1 MAMPQRRHLL
11 ALGAAALA
19 GVPLQGRTAAAA
31 AAASAAG
38 AGMPAP
44 PPELATELPGLR
56 LQGLG
61 RLRFMGLQVYEAHLW
76 VGAAALAGDAADW
89 SGKPFALEVVYRRSL
104 KGSAIAER
112 SLKEMRRQDA
122 QDAAVA
128 ERWLGA
134 MRQLFPD
141 VKAGDRLTGLNVPGM
156 GARFFFNGRLLG
168 DVREPAF
175 ARAFF
180 GIWLS
185 DKTSEPELRRAL
197 LGSR

>member
-1 MAMPQRRHLL
+1 MQPQRRHLL
-11 ALGAAALA
+11 ALAAAALA
-19 GVPLQGRTAAAA
+19 GLPLRGRAVGP
-31 AAASAAG
+31 AASAAG
-38 AGMPAP
+38 TAQPAP
-44 PPELATELPGLR
+44 PPELAPELPGLR

-76 VGAAALAGDAADW
+76 VGAAALTGDAADW

-104 KGSAIAER
+104 KGGAIAER
-112 SLKEMRRQDA
+112 SLKEMRRQGA
-122 QDAAVA
+122 PEPAAA

-197 LGSR
+197 LGAR